1 MTISA
6 ILRERR
12 QIMKQRWGLVLLVA
26 IISFLSGGWLL
37 QRGVTSDGNVYQ
49 QARLFDDVLGHVST
63 YYVDS
68 IGETDL
74 YQKATRGMLEQ
85 LKDPYSV
92 LLTGDDYKALTEQTS
107 GNYAGLGIQID
118 VRDGWITVV
127 APLPETPA
135 ERAGI
140 ETGDQIIE
148 VDSKSTEGW
157 KNDEAVKALRGE
169 AGSKVGITIRRAGI
183 NDPIKYQLTR
193 AQIHMRSVPPGTLF
207 DTGVGYISLNPVS
220 ETSAEELRQ
229 EITAMK
235 GKGMKPLIMDLRGNP
250 GGLLDQ
256 GVKVADLFL
265 DSRQEIVSTR
275 GRARGATKEFY
286 DEAKQAWP
294 DLPIIV
300 LVNDGTASAAEII
313 AGALQDHDRAVV
325 VGAPT
330 FGKGLVQTLFP
341 LGEGVALKLT
351 TARWYTPSGRTI
363 QRIAKDEEDQ
373 ATQAAM
379 AVVADTVLNAPDKA
393 STDSALKQ
401 RPIFHTAAGC
411 VVRGG
416 GGIVPD
422 LVVRPD
428 TLTASE
434 REFAKALGNGFPQYR
449 DALTSIALE
458 AEETHGVRA
467 ESSKV
472 TPAMRQEVSTRL
484 RSHDVDISESVFNG
498 AGALIDEQLGYE
510 VARYV
515 FGRPAEFRRR
525 AANDAQMQTAMGLLR
540 KAQTPKELLSLSRA
554 GVPAATAQNQ

>member
-1 MTISA
+1 
-6 ILRERR
+6 
-12 QIMKQRWGLVLLVA
+12 MKQRWGLVALVA
-26 IISFLSGGWLL
+26 LISFFSGGWLL
-37 QRGVTSDGNVYQ
+37 QRGAASDGNVYQ
-49 QARLFDDVLGHVST
+49 QARLFDDVLGHVNT
-63 YYVDS
+63 YFVDS
-68 IGETDL
+68 IGETGL

-85 LKDPYSV
+85 LMDPYSV

-148 VDSKSTEGW
+148 VDAKSTEGW
-157 KNDEAVKALRGE
+157 KNDQAVKALRGE
-169 AGSKVGITIRRAGI
+169 AGSKIVITVRRGGIPE
-183 NDPIKYQLTR
+183 PIKYRLTR
-193 AQIHMRSVPPGTLF
+193 AQIHMRSVPQGTLF
-207 DTGVGYISLNPVS
+207 DSGVGYISLNPVS

-229 EITAMK
+229 EITGMK
-235 GKGMKPLIMDLRGNP
+235 GKGMKSLIMDLRGNP

-275 GRARGATKEFY
+275 GRARGSTKEFF
-286 DEAKQAWP
+286 DEARQAWP
-294 DLPIIV
+294 DLPIVV

-351 TARWYTPSGRTI
+351 TARWFTPSGRTI
-363 QRIAKDEEDQ
+363 QRIVKDEEDQ

-379 AVVADTVLNAPDKA
+379 AMVEDTVLGAPDKE
-393 STDSALKQ
+393 STDSALKE
-401 RPIFHTAAGC
+401 RPIFHTDAGR

-422 LVVRPD
+422 LVIRPD
-428 TLTASE
+428 TLTNAD
-434 REFAKALGNGFPQYR
+434 RDFAKALGNGLPQYR
-449 DALTSIALE
+449 DALTTIALN
-458 AEETHGVRA
+458 AKKAHGITSETF
-467 ESSKV
+467 KV
-472 TPAMRQEVSTRL
+472 SPAMRQQVYERL
-484 RSHDVDISESVFNG
+484 RAKEIEISAAVFNG

-525 AANDAQMQTAMGLLR
+525 AAQDVQMQTALGLLR
-540 KAQTPKELLSLSRA
+540 KAQTPKQLLSLAQADRS
-554 GVPAATAQNQ
+554 AATAQN

>member
-1 MTISA
+1 
-6 ILRERR
+6 
-12 QIMKQRWGLVLLVA
+12 MKQRWGLIGLVA
-26 IISFLSGGWLL
+26 VISFLSGGWLL
-37 QRGVTSDGNVYQ
+37 QRGVASDGNVYQ

-63 YYVDS
+63 YFVDS

-85 LKDPYSV
+85 LMDPYSV

-148 VDSKSTEGW
+148 VDGKSTEGW

-169 AGSKVGITIRRAGI
+169 AGSKIAITIRRAGI
-183 NDPIKYQLTR
+183 PDPLKYRLTR
-193 AQIHMRSVPPGTLF
+193 AQIHMRSVPPGTMF
-207 DTGVGYISLNPVS
+207 NGGVGYISLNPVS

-229 EITAMK
+229 EIASLK
-235 GKGMKPLIMDLRGNP
+235 SKGMKSLIMDLRGNP

-265 DSRQEIVSTR
+265 DNRQQIVSTR
-275 GRARGATKEFY
+275 GRARGSTKEFL
-286 DEAKQAWP
+286 DEAKQVWP
-294 DLPIIV
+294 DLPIVV

-379 AVVADTVLNAPDKA
+379 AAVSDTIPGAPDKA
-393 STDSALKQ
+393 ATDSALKE
-401 RPIFHTAAGC
+401 RPIFHTDAGRT
-411 VVRGG
+411 VRGG

-422 LVVRPD
+422 LVIRPD
-428 TLTASE
+428 TLTVAE
-434 REFAKALGNGFPQYR
+434 RDFAKALGNGLPQYR
-449 DALTSIALE
+449 DVLTSIALE
-458 AEETHGVRA
+458 AKKTHGVKA
-467 ESSKV
+467 ESFKV
-472 TPAMRQEVSTRL
+472 TPEMRQQVYQRL
-484 RSHDVDISESVFNG
+484 RAKDVTISQPVFNG
-498 AGALIDEQLGYE
+498 AGRLIDDQLGYE
-510 VARYV
+510 IARYV

-525 AANDAQMQTAMGLLR
+525 AAQDLQMQTAVGLLR
-540 KAQTPKELLSLSRA
+540 KAQTPKQLMSLA
-554 GVPAATAQNQ
+554 QTNPAVPTVQN

>member
-1 MTISA
+1 
-6 ILRERR
+6 
-12 QIMKQRWGLVLLVA
+12 MKQRWGVIGLVA
-26 IISFLSGGWLL
+26 VISFLSGGWLL
-37 QRGVTSDGNVYQ
+37 QRGVASDGNVYQ

-68 IGETDL
+68 LGETDL

-85 LKDPYSV
+85 LNDPYSV

-148 VDSKSTEGW
+148 VDGKSTEGW
-157 KNDEAVKALRGE
+157 RNDQAVKALRGE
-169 AGSKVGITIRRAGI
+169 AGSRVGITIRRAGI
-183 NDPIKYQLTR
+183 DDPIKYRLTR

-207 DTGVGYISLNPVS
+207 DAGVGYISLNPVS

-229 EITAMK
+229 EIAGMK
-235 GKGMKPLIMDLRGNP
+235 GRGMKSLILDLRGNP

-265 DSRQEIVSTR
+265 DTRQEIVSTR
-275 GRARGATKEFY
+275 GRARGSTKEFF
-286 DEAKQAWP
+286 DEARQVWP
-294 DLPIIV
+294 DLPIVV

-351 TARWYTPSGRTI
+351 TARWFTPSGRTI

-379 AVVADTVLNAPDKA
+379 AVVSDTVLGAPDKEA
-393 STDSALKQ
+393 TDSALKE
-401 RPIFHTAAGC
+401 RPIFHTDAGR

-422 LVVRPD
+422 LVIRLD
-428 TLTASE
+428 TLTAPE
-434 REFAKALGNGFPQYR
+434 RDFAKALGNGLPQYR

-458 AEETHGVRA
+458 AKKTHGVKS
-467 ESSKV
+467 ESFRV
-472 TPAMRQEVSTRL
+472 TPEMRQQVYNRL
-484 RSHDVDISESVFNG
+484 QSRKLQISPSVFQG

-510 VARYV
+510 IARYV
-515 FGRPAEFRRR
+515 FGKPAEFRRR
-525 AANDAQMQTAMGLLR
+525 AANDLQMRTAMNLLR
-540 KAQTPKELLSLSRA
+540 KAQTPKELLSLARVT
-554 GVPAATAQNQ
+554 VPGATAQN

>member
-1 MTISA
+1 
-6 ILRERR
+6 
-12 QIMKQRWGLVLLVA
+12 MKQRWGLIGLVA
-26 IISFLSGGWLL
+26 VLSFLSGGWLL
-37 QRGVTSDGNVYQ
+37 QRGVASDGNVYQ
-49 QARLFDDVLGHVST
+49 QARLFDDVLGHVNS

-92 LLTGDDYKALTEQTS
+92 LLTGDDYRALTEQTS

-157 KNDEAVKALRGE
+157 KNDQAVKALRGE

-183 NDPIKYQLTR
+183 PEPIKYRLTR

-207 DTGVGYISLNPVS
+207 DSGVGYISLNPVS

-229 EITAMK
+229 EISAMK
-235 GKGMKPLIMDLRGNP
+235 GKGMKSLLMDLRGNP

-265 DSRQEIVSTR
+265 DARQEIVSTR
-275 GRARGATKEFY
+275 GRARGSTKEFF
-286 DEAKQAWP
+286 DEARQVWP
-294 DLPIIV
+294 DLPIVV

-351 TARWYTPSGRTI
+351 TARWFTPSGRTI

-373 ATQAAM
+373 ANQAAM
-379 AVVADTVLNAPDKA
+379 AVVEDTVLGAPDKE
-393 STDSALKQ
+393 STDSAIKE
-401 RPIFHTAAGC
+401 RPIFHTDAGR

-422 LVVRPD
+422 LVIRLD

-434 REFAKALGNGFPQYR
+434 REFAKALGNGLPQYR

-458 AEETHGVRA
+458 AKKTHGVKS
-467 ESSKV
+467 ESFKV
-472 TPAMRQEVSTRL
+472 TPEMRQQVYNRL
-484 RSHDVDISESVFNG
+484 RARKVDVSQSVFQG

-510 VARYV
+510 IARYV

-525 AANDAQMQTAMGLLR
+525 AANDSQMQTAIGLLR
-540 KAQTPKELLSLSRA
+540 KAQTPKELLSLARVSTP
-554 GVPAATAQNQ
+554 GATAQN

>member
-1 MTISA
+1 
-6 ILRERR
+6 
-12 QIMKQRWGLVLLVA
+12 MKQRWGLVALVA
-26 IISFLSGGWLL
+26 LISFFSGGWLL
-37 QRGVTSDGNVYQ
+37 QRGVASDGNVYQ
-49 QARLFDDVLGHVST
+49 QARLFDDVLGHVNT
-63 YYVDS
+63 YFVDS

-85 LKDPYSV
+85 LMDPYSV

-148 VDSKSTEGW
+148 VDGKSTEGW
-157 KNDEAVKALRGE
+157 KNDQAVKALRGE
-169 AGSKVGITIRRAGI
+169 AGSKIVITVRRGGIPE
-183 NDPIKYQLTR
+183 PIKYRLTR
-193 AQIHMRSVPPGTLF
+193 AQIHMRSVPAGTMF
-207 DTGVGYISLNPVS
+207 DGGIGYISLNPVS

-229 EITAMK
+229 EIAGMK
-235 GKGMKPLIMDLRGNP
+235 GKGMKSLIMDLRGNP

-275 GRARGATKEFY
+275 GRARGSTKEFF
-286 DEAKQAWP
+286 DEARQAWP
-294 DLPIIV
+294 DLPIVV

-351 TARWYTPSGRTI
+351 TARWFTPSGRTI

-373 ATQAAM
+373 ATQAAL
-379 AVVADTVLNAPDKA
+379 AVVADTVLGAPDKE
-393 STDSALKQ
+393 STDSALKE
-401 RPIFHTAAGC
+401 RPIFHTDAGR

-422 LVVRPD
+422 LVVRLD
-428 TLTASE
+428 TLTGGE
-434 REFAKALGNGFPQYR
+434 RDFAKALGNGLPHYR
-449 DALTSIALE
+449 DALTTIALE
-458 AEETHGVRA
+458 AKKTNQVKN
-467 ESSKV
+467 ESFKV
-472 TPAMRQEVSTRL
+472 TPEMRQQVYQRL
-484 RSHDVDISESVFNG
+484 RDKDVRISLEVFNG
-498 AGALIDEQLGYE
+498 AGTLIDEQLGFE

-525 AANDAQMQTAMGLLR
+525 ATQDVQMQTAMGLLR
-540 KAQTPKELLSLSRA
+540 KAQTPKQLLSLAQA
-554 GVPAATAQNQ
+554 GSVPTVQN

>member
-1 MTISA
+1 
-6 ILRERR
+6 
-12 QIMKQRWGLVLLVA
+12 MKQRWGVIALVA
-26 IISFLSGGWLL
+26 VISFLSGGWLL
-37 QRGVTSDGNVYQ
+37 QRGVASDGNVYQ

-74 YQKATRGMLEQ
+74 YQKATTGMLEQ

-148 VDSKSTEGW
+148 VDGKSTEGW
-157 KNDEAVKALRGE
+157 KNDQAVKALRGD
-169 AGSKVGITIRRAGI
+169 AGSRVAITIRRAGI
-183 NDPIKYQLTR
+183 PDPIKYRLTR
-193 AQIHMRSVPPGTLF
+193 AQIHMRSVPPGTMF
-207 DTGVGYISLNPVS
+207 DSGIGFISLNPVS

-229 EITAMK
+229 EIAALK
-235 GKGMKPLIMDLRGNP
+235 AKGMKSLILNLRSNP

-265 DSRQEIVSTR
+265 DTKQEIVSTR
-275 GRARGATKEFY
+275 GRARGSTKEFY

-294 DLPIIV
+294 DLPIVV
-300 LVNDGTASAAEII
+300 LVDDGTASAAEII

-351 TARWYTPSGRTI
+351 TARWFTPSGRTI

-379 AVVADTVLNAPDKA
+379 AVVSDTVLGAPDKE
-393 STDSALKQ
+393 STDSALKE
-401 RPIFHTAAGC
+401 RPIFHTDAGRI
-411 VVRGG
+411 VRGG

-422 LVVRPD
+422 LVIRPD

-434 REFAKALGNGFPQYR
+434 REFAKALGNGLPQYR
-449 DALTSIALE
+449 DVLTSTALE
-458 AEETHGVRA
+458 AKKTHGIKS
-467 ESSKV
+467 ESFKV
-472 TPAMRQEVSTRL
+472 TPEMRQQVYNRL
-484 RSHDVDISESVFNG
+484 RAKDVQVSLAVFNG

-510 VARYV
+510 IARYV
-515 FGRPAEFRRR
+515 FGRSAEFRRR
-525 AANDAQMQTAMGLLR
+525 AANDNQMQTAVGLLR
-540 KAQTPKELLSLSRA
+540 KVQTPKDLLSLARTNQS
-554 GVPAATAQNQ
+554 GATAQN

>member
-1 MTISA
+1 
-6 ILRERR
+6 
-12 QIMKQRWGLVLLVA
+12 MKQRWGVIALVA
-26 IISFLSGGWLL
+26 VISFLSGGWLL
-37 QRGVTSDGNVYQ
+37 QRGVASDGNVYQ
-49 QARLFDDVLGHVST
+49 QARLFDDVLGHVNA

-68 IGETDL
+68 VGETDL

-148 VDSKSTEGW
+148 VDGKSTEGW
-157 KNDEAVKALRGE
+157 KNDQAVKALRGD
-169 AGSKVGITIRRAGI
+169 AGSKVAITIRRAGI
-183 NDPIKYQLTR
+183 PDPIKYRLTR
-193 AQIHMRSVPPGTLF
+193 AQIHMRSVQPGTLF
-207 DTGVGYISLNPVS
+207 DNGIGFISLNPVS

-229 EITAMK
+229 EIAALK
-235 GKGMKPLIMDLRGNP
+235 SKGMKSLILNLRGNP

-265 DSRQEIVSTR
+265 DAKQEIVSTR
-275 GRARGATKEFY
+275 GRARGSTKEFY
-286 DEAKQAWP
+286 DEARQAWP
-294 DLPIIV
+294 DLPIVV
-300 LVNDGTASAAEII
+300 LVDDGTASAAEII

-351 TARWYTPSGRTI
+351 TARWFTPSGRTI

-379 AVVADTVLNAPDKA
+379 AVVSDTVLGAPDKE
-393 STDSALKQ
+393 STDSALKE
-401 RPIFHTAAGC
+401 RPIFHTDAGRI
-411 VVRGG
+411 VRGG

-422 LVVRPD
+422 LVIRPD
-428 TLTASE
+428 TLTATE
-434 REFAKALGNGFPQYR
+434 REFAKALGNGLPRYR

-458 AEETHGVRA
+458 AKKTHGIKS
-467 ESSKV
+467 ESFKV
-472 TPAMRQEVSTRL
+472 TPEMRQQVYERLRAKDVEVS
-484 RSHDVDISESVFNG
+484 SSIFHG
-498 AGALIDEQLGYE
+498 AGTLIDEQLGYE
-510 VARYV
+510 IARYV

-525 AANDAQMQTAMGLLR
+525 AANDLQMQTALGLLR
-540 KAQTPKELLSLSRA
+540 KVQTPKDLLSLARA
-554 GVPAATAQNQ
+554 NQSEATAQN